1 MSLKGSKT
9 TATALKWEE
18 AQKLILKLERD
29 KKVIFAL
36 LIATGI
42 YTGLRIG
49 DILTLTWDN
58 LTSDQIELKE
68 QKTGKYRKI
77 TVNPALNEIAT
88 RNRGLK
94 TGLVFTGQKSKNAL
108 TVQYVNVALDQ
119 IAKKYDV
126 KGNFSTHSLRKTFG
140 RHVWEINGESDK
152 SLVILSEILNHQSIA
167 TTKIYLGI
175 RDKEIQDVYKN
186 L

>member
-9 TATALKWEE
+9 TASALKWAE
-18 AQKLILKLERD
+18 AQSLILKLERD
-29 KKVIFAL
+29 KKVTFAL
-36 LIATGI
+36 LIAAGI

-49 DILTLTWDN
+49 DLLTLTWDH
-58 LTSDQIELKE
+58 LTSEVIELKE
-68 QKTGKYRKI
+68 KKTGKYRKI
-77 TVNPALNEIAT
+77 TVNPALNDIAA

-94 TGLVFTGQKSKNAL
+94 TGLVFIGYKGKPL
-108 TVQYVNVALDQ
+108 TIQYVNVALDQ
-119 IAKKYDV
+119 IAKKYGV
-126 KGNFSTHSLRKTFG
+126 KGNFSTHSLRKSFG
-140 RHVWEINGESDK
+140 RHVWEVNGESDK

-175 RDKEIQDVYKN
+175 RDKEIQDVYKA